1 MSTDLGEEIVLTNVN
16 IIKCKICNEYL
27 KEIEECENCNSLF
40 CKNCVNE
47 KKNLKNI
54 CPICSSSPFN
64 TNSNELISQLI
75 FSNKI
80 KIFCKYCNNVF
91 KDTKEYEKHISECPV
106 EHFYCKE
113 CPFNCLNEDELW
125 EHLLKKHEDKI
136 FQEIAT
142 TDYIK

>member
-27 KEIEECENCNSLF
+27 NEIEECENCNSLF
-40 CKNCVNE
+40 CRNCVNE
-47 KKNLKNI
+47 KKNIKNI
-54 CPICSSSPFN
+54 CPICLSSPFK

-80 KIFCKYCNNVF
+80 KIFCKYCKNVF

>member
-27 KEIEECENCNSLF
+27 NEIEECENCNSLF
-40 CKNCVNE
+40 CRNCVNE
-47 KKNLKNI
+47 KKNIKNI
-54 CPICSSSPFN
+54 CPICLSSPFK

-80 KIFCKYCNNVF
+80 KIFCKYCKKVF